1 MITDVQLANLFRIPV
16 GFILP
21 IEIAIVIFIGAIFL
35 YLSWSRKID
44 QTKKIVF
51 QLSKSLEASKSLGPE
66 ALDYAIQAIKD
77 KQFKSLLLETKDN
90 LIEVEGDLEP
100 EYYSLRNYSEIWT
113 ARGVLTGRMNLSLF
127 ETMPNILI
135 GAGLMFTFM
144 FLAFALSDAGK
155 AMDVGA
161 DRDGAMKNLISNAG
175 GKFITSIVGL
185 LCSLT
190 WNWLAKVKIDQ
201 LQTVMF
207 SLHASLRKIAPDT
220 AAQAIVKQQH
230 SVLREMLEESR
241 QQVGQLKRF
250 ETDIAVA
257 IAKAIGQELNPAFKN
272 LGKELVDALRALT
285 DRIGNMNQDALEKM
299 IKQFVD
305 SFAATS
311 SKEMNAFKDVLDQL
325 AKNLESAGTNLGTT
339 MGGVGETFGSAA
351 GKLESAISKTQQ
363 TVETLDASLDKAGEV
378 IETGSE
384 RFELVSDKL
393 LINMREVSGVLVG
406 VDELIEK
413 IQTNIGMLNNIAD
426 TLDDTVSAQKEIS
439 TQFKDAVPKMANA
452 LETAVQEITL
462 SSQAAAKSLEMVRE
476 ALDNTKESL
485 KETVTSISTGVDQ
498 YTEKVR
504 VLHVTLDTQ
513 IGQAISK
520 IGGAMQDIGE
530 TFDELVESL
539 PKT

>member
-1 MITDVQLANLFRIPV
+1 MITNAELAALINAPV
-16 GFILP
+16 GFMLP
-21 IEIAIVIFIGAIFL
+21 IEIAVVILIGAAAF
-35 YLSWSRKID
+35 YLFWASKID
-44 QTKKIVF
+44 QTRRIILKLSNLLE
-51 QLSKSLEASKSLGPE
+51 LSKFTGSE
-66 ALDYAIQAIKD
+66 ALSLLTQAIKD
-77 KQFKSLLLETKDN
+77 KQIKSLLLETKDN
-90 LIEVEGDLEP
+90 LVEVDGDLGP

-135 GAGLMFTFM
+135 GIGLMFTFG
-144 FLAFALSDAGK
+144 FLAFALSDAGR
-155 AMDVGA
+155 AMDIGA
-161 DRDGAMKNLISNAG
+161 DRDGAMKDLISNAG
-175 GKFITSIVGL
+175 GKFITSIIGL
-185 LCSLT
+185 FCSLF
-190 WNWLAKVKIDQ
+190 WNWRAKIKIDQ
-201 LQTVMF
+201 LQTAMF
-207 SLHASLRKIAPDT
+207 NFHAVLRKNAPDT

-230 SVLREMLEESR
+230 FVLREILAESR
-241 QQVGQLKRF
+241 AQVGQLKRF

-272 LGKELVDALRALT
+272 LGKELVDSLRALT

-299 IKQFVD
+299 IKQFLE
-305 SFAATS
+305 SFTATS

-325 AKNLESAGTNLGTT
+325 AKNLESAGANFGTA

-351 GKLESAISKTQQ
+351 GMLESAISKTQQ
-363 TVETLDASLDKAGEV
+363 TVQILDASLDKAGEV
-378 IETGSE
+378 IDSGSE

-406 VDELIEK
+406 VDEFIEK

-426 TLDDTVSAQKEIS
+426 TLDDTVSAQKEVS

-504 VLHVTLDTQ
+504 VLHMTLDTQ